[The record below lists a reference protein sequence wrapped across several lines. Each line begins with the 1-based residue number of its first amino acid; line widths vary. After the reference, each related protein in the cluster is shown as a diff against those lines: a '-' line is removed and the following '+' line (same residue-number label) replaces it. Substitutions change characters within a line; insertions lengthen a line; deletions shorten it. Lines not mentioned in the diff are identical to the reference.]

1 MASMSPR
8 IPDSGVLRTP
18 EQRFAA
24 LPDFP
29 FEPRYHTLAGGE
41 LRMAYIDEG
50 PRDAPV
56 VLMLHGEPSWSFAY
70 RHVIAAVAAAG
81 YRAVAP
87 DHIGFG
93 RSDKLP
99 ARSDY
104 SYARFVGWMTDF
116 VRALDLQDIVMLC
129 QDWGG
134 PIGLSTLAAEP
145 GRFSA
150 VVTAN
155 TLLPNCEEPP
165 RGIAGWP
172 GELIENWA
180 AMTAAAEDLPVAE
193 IVNGVCMNGLS
204 DEVKMAYDAPFPD
217 GSYKAAV
224 LEFPSLIPI
233 RESMPGCAENREVWT
248 FLENWD
254 KPFVTAFSDSDP
266 STAPWAAVFKKR
278 IPGAAND
285 WHTTIVG
292 AGHFVQ
298 EEQGA
303 ALAEVVLV
311 VRQSLGNCAN

>member
-1 MASMSPR
+1 M
-8 IPDSGVLRTP
+8 ILRTP
-18 EQRFAA
+18 EQRFNA

-29 FEPRYHTLAGGE
+29 FKPHYQSVTSRHGA

-81 YRAVAP
+81 FRAIAP

-93 RSDKLP
+93 RSDKLA

-104 SYARFVGWMTDF
+104 SYAGFVDWMVEF
-116 VRALDLQDIVMLC
+116 VQALDLQNVLLLC

-134 PIGLSTLAAEP
+134 PIGLRTLERMP
-145 GRFSA
+145 GRFCA
-150 VVTAN
+150 VVAAN
-155 TLLPNCEEPP
+155 TLLPNCEPP
-165 RGIAGWP
+165 PKGIAGWP

-180 AMTAAAEDLPVAE
+180 AMTAAADDLPVAD
-193 IVNGVCMNGLS
+193 IVSGVC
-204 DEVKMAYDAPFPD
+204 VKPLGDAENSAYDAPFPD
-217 GSYKAAV
+217 ATFKAAV

-233 RESMPGCAENREVWT
+233 RGDMPGCFENREVWRL
-248 FLENWD
+248 LEAWK

-266 STAPWAAVFKKR
+266 STAPWAEVFHSR
-278 IPGAAND
+278 IPGADNPF
-285 WHTTIVG
+285 HVTIAK

-298 EEQGA
+298 EEQGR
-303 ALAEVVLV
+303 ALADVVLK
-311 VRQSLGNCAN
+311 VRKNS